1 VRTWGRYRGL
11 HSGSCDGA
19 DEVVCSRIDGVGKGT
34 EAIKRGEAWQRKERS
49 WGERSGGGGLA
60 NANTMAEWAATGG
73 GRWHSALRME
83 RK

>member
-1 VRTWGRYRGL
+1 MAWGRGQRQSNVVKLGRG
-11 HSGSCDGA
+11 
-19 DEVVCSRIDGVGKGT
+19 RKGVGGKD
-34 EAIKRGEAWQRKERS
+34 Q
-49 WGERSGGGGLA
+49 GGGGLA